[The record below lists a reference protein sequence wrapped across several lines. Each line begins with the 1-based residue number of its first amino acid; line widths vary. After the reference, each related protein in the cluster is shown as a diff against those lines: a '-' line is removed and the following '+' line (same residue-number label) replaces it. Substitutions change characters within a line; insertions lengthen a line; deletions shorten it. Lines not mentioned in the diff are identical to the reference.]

1 LLRRKQRDASRGSPR
16 SFAAQHQLAQDDK
29 QTDPLLGFGLA
40 ANGRIPCL
48 SLFACR
54 AATAVLNSHEES
66 VMRAKLSLFVFLLN
80 LLLAGYAVAASGPG
94 YHVVTTYKV
103 GGEGG
108 WDYLLADPDMH
119 RLYISRGTHVMVID
133 ADTGK
138 TIGDIADTPGVHGIA
153 LAPELGRGFTSNGRE
168 GTVSIFDIKTLATSN
183 KVNVGGQNPDAIIYD
198 PATKRVFT
206 FNGRT
211 HDSTAI
217 DAASGKVLG
226 IIKLDGKPEFAASD
240 GKGEVFVNIE
250 DKSELTAI
258 DANTLEVKNTWPLAP
273 CEEPSGLSI
282 DREHRR
288 LFSGCHNKVMAV
300 VDADT
305 GKVLATPAIGEGV
318 DATRYDPVTGL
329 AFASCGEGVLTVIKE
344 ESPKKFAVV
353 ENVPTQAGAR
363 TMALDTKTHNVYTV
377 TAKFGPPPAPTAENP
392 HPWRSIVPDTFVVLV
407 LSQ

>member
-1 LLRRKQRDASRGSPR
+1 
-16 SFAAQHQLAQDDK
+16 
-29 QTDPLLGFGLA
+29 
-40 ANGRIPCL
+40 
-48 SLFACR
+48 
-54 AATAVLNSHEES
+54 
-66 VMRAKLSLFVFLLN
+66 MRAKLSLFVFLFN

-94 YHVVTTYKV
+94 YHVVTTYKL

-119 RLYISRGTHVMVID
+119 RLYISRGTHVMVVD
-133 ADTGK
+133 ADIGK
-138 TIGDIADTPGVHGIA
+138 SVGDVADTPGVHGIA

-206 FNGRT
+206 FNGRSQ
-211 HDSTAI
+211 DSTAI
-217 DAASGKVLG
+217 DAATGKVLAT
-226 IIKLDGKPEFAASD
+226 IKLDGKPEFAASD

-258 DANTLEVKNTWPLAP
+258 DANKLEVKNTWPLAP
-273 CEEPSGLSI
+273 CEEPSGLSM

-288 LFSGCHNKVMAV
+288 LFAGCHNKVMAV

-305 GKVLATPAIGEGV
+305 GKVLATPSIGEGV
-318 DATRYDPVTGL
+318 DATRYDPGTGL

-344 ESPKKFAVV
+344 ESPKKFVVV

-363 TMALDTKTHNVYTV
+363 TMALDTKTHKVYTV